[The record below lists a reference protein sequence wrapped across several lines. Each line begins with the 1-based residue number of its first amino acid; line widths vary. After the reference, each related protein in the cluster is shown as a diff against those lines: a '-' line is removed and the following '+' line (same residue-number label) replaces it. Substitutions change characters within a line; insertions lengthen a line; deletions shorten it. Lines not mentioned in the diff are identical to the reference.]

1 MAMTNE
7 NIRQLLEML
16 DHPEKYTEQEIHDII
31 NRDEDTRETYR
42 LMVEAKRSSRNRHDD
57 TPVDVD
63 AAWQRF
69 AKKQNIQSSARPE
82 GTLAKTRIFN
92 FQSSIFRLAQRDACQ
107 SKNFQSSA
115 RPEGTL
121 VKTRIFN
128 FQFKKVAASFI
139 GVLLVSGIAFA
150 AIHIVRHY
158 VGQDMPTP
166 PQETQMVEPHQQ
178 IIPDD
183 TVKVEA
189 TDTIAPKATMEP
201 VVFDNVPLEEMLPD
215 IAARYDATVSFAN
228 DKARQLRFR
237 FVWNPQQGIDQVV
250 NDLSQFESLT
260 VTLKD
265 NQITVE

>member
-1 MAMTNE
+1 MATTNE

-16 DHPEKYTEQEIHDII
+16 DHPEAYTEQEIHDII

-42 LMVEAKRSSRNRHDD
+42 LMVEAKRSSRNRQDE

-69 AKKQNIQSSARPE
+69 AEQN
-82 GTLAKTRIFN
+82 KTQTSFFN
-92 FQSSIFRLAQRDACQ
+92 SQI
-107 SKNFQSSA
+107 
-115 RPEGTL
+115 
-121 VKTRIFN
+121 
-128 FQFKKVAASFI
+128 KKVAASFI
-139 GVLLVSGIAFA
+139 GVLLMSGIAFA

-158 VGQDMPTP
+158 VGGDMPTP
-166 PQETQMVEPHQQ
+166 PQETQVAIPHQQ
-178 IIPDD
+178 VALDD
-183 TVKVEA
+183 TVKVET

-201 VVFDNVPLEEMLPD
+201 VVFDNVPLEEMLPE
-215 IAARYDATVSFAN
+215 IAAHYDVTVNFGN

-237 FVWNPQQGIDQVV
+237 FVWNPQQDIEQVV
-250 NDLSQFESLT
+250 SDLNQFESLT

>member
-1 MAMTNE
+1 MTNE

-16 DHPEKYTEQEIHDII
+16 DHPEAYTEQEIHDII
-31 NRDEDTRETYR
+31 NRDENTRETYR
-42 LMVEAKRSSRNRHDD
+42 LMVEAKRSSRSRHDD

-69 AKKQNIQSSARPE
+69 HQRLQPKQHGRGWMKI
-82 GTLAKTRIFN
+82 
-92 FQSSIFRLAQRDACQ
+92 
-107 SKNFQSSA
+107 
-115 RPEGTL
+115 
-121 VKTRIFN
+121 
-128 FQFKKVAASFI
+128 AASFI

-183 TVKVEA
+183 TVKVEM

-201 VVFDNVPLEEMLPD
+201 VVFDNVPLEEMLPE
-215 IAARYDATVSFAN
+215 IAAHYDATVSFAN
-228 DKARQLRFR
+228 DKARLLRFR
-237 FVWNPQQGIDQVV
+237 FVWNPKQDIGQVV
-250 NDLSQFESLT
+250 SDLNQFESLT

>member
-1 MAMTNE
+1 MATTNE

-42 LMVEAKRSSRNRHDD
+42 LMVEAKRSSRNRQTD

-69 AKKQNIQSSARPE
+69 AEQNKTQTSILNSQIKKI
-82 GTLAKTRIFN
+82 
-92 FQSSIFRLAQRDACQ
+92 
-107 SKNFQSSA
+107 
-115 RPEGTL
+115 
-121 VKTRIFN
+121 
-128 FQFKKVAASFI
+128 AASFI

-158 VGQDMPTP
+158 VEQDMPTP

-183 TVKVEA
+183 TVKVET
-189 TDTIAPKATMEP
+189 TDTIVPKVTMEP
-201 VVFDNVPLEEMLPD
+201 VVFDNVPLEEMLPE
-215 IAARYDATVSFAN
+215 IAAHYDATVSFGS

-237 FVWNPQQGIDQVV
+237 FVWNPQQDIDQVV
-250 NDLSQFESLT
+250 CDLKQFESLT

>member
-42 LMVEAKRSSRNRHDD
+42 LMVEAKRSSLNHQDE

-63 AAWQRF
+63 DAWQRF
-69 AKKQNIQSSARPE
+69 AKKQYFQSSARPAK
-82 GTLAKTRIFN
+82 TLAKTRIFN

-107 SKNFQSSA
+107 SKNFQSS
-115 RPEGTL
+115 
-121 VKTRIFN
+121 IFN

-183 TVKVEA
+183 TVKVET

-215 IAARYDATVSFAN
+215 IAAHYDATVSFAN